1 MAEKKTLYHS
11 ELVQMGRV
19 QVTQKDLPRAS
30 KFKDKNDYVV
40 LEIDGV
46 ERIYN
51 CENDDCQA
59 FFNVQ
64 GNQGRC
70 MVIEA
75 QGTRENA
82 QIDWIED
89 VDAAPQ
95 RSAPP
100 ARQAAPAPRQ
110 AQAPA
115 TARTAAPA
123 PRPAPAPQ
131 PHQTV
136 LPQNAPPPPA
146 PAAAKP
152 PARKGPTKEEQ
163 QATLKKAKLTAA
175 KLANLCQI
183 GRTAAEHSAA
193 MFKAQR
199 GTDICEAQIQAWTA
213 TINIELMKSVP
224 WYDLPAGV
232 IPIGTPAAPIPG
244 DPDPGEQG
252 VEGEDDIPMNY

>member
-89 VDAAPQ
+89 VDAAPE

-100 ARQAAPAPRQ
+100 ARKAAPAAR
-110 AQAPA
+110 QAPA
-115 TARTAAPA
+115 PAPARAAAPA
-123 PRPAPAPQ
+123 PRPAPAPA
-131 PHQTV
+131 
-136 LPQNAPPPPA
+136 PQAPPPPPPPA

-163 QATLKKAKLTAA
+163 QAKVGQVRVLAA
-175 KLANLCQI
+175 KLSNVCQI
-183 GRTAAEHSAA
+183 SRTAAEHARD

-199 GTDICEAQIQAWTA
+199 DTVITEEQVQSWAASIFIQIVRDGHH
-213 TINIELMKSVP
+213 LDM
-224 WYDLPAGV
+224 PASPIG
-232 IPIGTPAAPIPG
+232 IGTPPASIPG
-244 DPDPGEQG
+244 EPDPGEQG
-252 VEGEDDIPMNY
+252 VEGEDDVPM